1 MKNTR
6 REILGALA
14 AAGLA
19 LGAKGKP
26 LGVQL
31 YTIRGL
37 VPAKARESMQALAQI
52 GFKEVETLRAIH
64 PTVLPLCKEFGLK
77 PVAAHF
83 ETALIT
89 GQFDSWKSSFPNGK
103 PAGYTW
109 MKAIEE
115 AQAAGIKYMVLPYV
129 QVADR
134 GGPDVYH
141 SLAKHI
147 NEAGEQCAKAGLQ
160 LCYHHHAFEFGEVQG
175 KRPWDILLSE
185 TDARTMAL
193 ELDVFWVSV
202 AGLDPAAL
210 IQQLKGRVKLMHLK
224 DKAPGVPKQFSEV
237 VTPGAFR
244 EVGLGTLDFPKILK
258 AASDMKVEH
267 YFVEQ
272 DQVAGDAIESVR
284 TSYRNLTTKLGF

>member
-1 MKNTR
+1 MMA
-6 REILGALA
+6 ALA
-14 AAGLA
+14 GSSFAW
-19 LGAKGKP
+19 GAKGKP

-37 VPAKARESMQALAQI
+37 VPAKARESLQALAQI
-52 GFKEVETLRAIH
+52 GFKEVETLRSIHAI
-64 PTVLPLCKEFGLK
+64 VLPLCKEFGLK

-83 ETALIT
+83 ETAILT
-89 GQFDSWKSSFPNGK
+89 GQYDSWKGSFPNGK
-103 PAGYTW
+103 PAGYSW

-115 AQAAGIKYMVLPYV
+115 AQAAGIQYMVLPYM
-129 QVADR
+129 QLGDR
-134 GGPDVYH
+134 GGPEVYQR
-141 SLAKHI
+141 LAKQI
-147 NEAGEQCAKAGLQ
+147 NEAGDQCAKAGLQ

-193 ELDVFWVSV
+193 EMDVFWVAV

-210 IQQLKGRVKLMHLK
+210 IRQMKGRVKLMHLK

-244 EVGLGTLDFPKILK
+244 EVGYGTLDFPAILK

-272 DQVAGDAIESVR
+272 DQVAGDPIESVR
-284 TSYRNLTTKLGF
+284 ASYRSLTTKLGF

>member
-1 MKNTR
+1 MTR
-6 REILGALA
+6 RGMISAVA
-14 AAGLA
+14 AAAPLA
-19 LGAKGKP
+19 FAAKGKP

-37 VPAKARESMQALAQI
+37 VPAKARESLQALAQI
-52 GFKEVETLRAIH
+52 GFKEVETLRSINA
-64 PTVLPLCKEFGLK
+64 TVLPLCKEFGLK

-83 ETALIT
+83 ETAIIS
-89 GQFDSWKSSFPNGK
+89 GQYDSWKNSFPNGK
-103 PAGYTW
+103 PNGYSW
-109 MKAIEE
+109 AKAIEE
-115 AQAAGIKYMVLPYV
+115 AQTAGIKYMVLPYV

-134 GGPDVYH
+134 GGPDVYMK
-141 SLAKHI
+141 LAKQI
-147 NEAGEQCAKAGLQ
+147 NEAGDQCAKAGLQ

-193 ELDVFWVSV
+193 ELDVFWVAV
-202 AGLDPAAL
+202 AGQDPAAL
-210 IQQLKGRVKLMHLK
+210 IRQLKGRVKLMHLK

-244 EVGLGTLDFPKILK
+244 EVGLGTLDFPAILK
-258 AASDMKVEH
+258 AAGDMKVEH